1 MRGGSG
7 RERAGTGRGASARV
21 ADSSGASVPATASRN
36 PQGASSGNCSARRAS
51 HRGGAPGS
59 SARSRPLP
67 PVALLLLTA
76 CANIQAPPG
85 GPPDTTPPQLASV
98 YPESLAVIPGFK
110 GNVEFR
116 FNEVVSEGSTP
127 SQGRGTGD
135 LERLVIL
142 SPTDRFP
149 EVGWH
154 RRRITV
160 HPAEGWKPNRV
171 YRVELLPGISDVR
184 QNRSKVESVVTF
196 TTGGD
201 LPTDTLTGR
210 VFDWKAGSPAA
221 AALVEALLEPDSLP
235 YRALT
240 DSAGRFSFGP
250 LPRGEYLVYGVID
263 QNRNLRRDKREA
275 FDTVRIKAE
284 SVKVAKSELYAFAHD
299 TLPPRIQQITPMDS
313 VTASITVAQSLD
325 PYQKLDST
333 AASVRKLPDSTA
345 VPVIALILHDTSFA
359 GPGEPRLGRPPDT
372 TAAPRRPDTLAIQRR
387 ADSAAA
393 RLPDSLFGRMRG
405 VSGFA
410 RPAMNRP
417 PLSDRITLR
426 VGQPWHPGDHFVISI
441 AGVRTV
447 SGRLGDVQA
456 PLVVPQERTRR
467 PGLRSDSAEADSMK
481 AQRDSLER
489 RQRPDSLPRP
499 DSLQKAD
506 SLHQRRR

>member
-1 MRGGSG
+1 MTGGSG
-7 RERAGTGRGASARV
+7 REQAG
-21 ADSSGASVPATASRN
+21 ADGSGLP
-36 PQGASSGNCSARRAS
+36 
-51 HRGGAPGS
+51 PG
-59 SARSRPLP
+59 PLP
-67 PVALLLLTA
+67 PAPACSHLLPSAAFLLLTA

-85 GPPDTTPPQLASV
+85 GPPDTTPPRLASV
-98 YPESLAVIPGFK
+98 FPESLAVIPGFK

-116 FNEVVSEGSTP
+116 FNEVISEGSTP
-127 SQGRGTGD
+127 SQGRGTSD

-142 SPTDRFP
+142 SPTNRFP
-149 EVGWH
+149 DVSWH

-201 LPTDTLTGR
+201 LPSDTLRGR
-210 VFDWKAGSPAA
+210 IFDWKAGNPAA

-235 YRALT
+235 YRTLA
-240 DSAGRFSFGP
+240 DSSGQFSFGP
-250 LPRGEYLVYGVID
+250 LPRGEYLVYGVLD
-263 QNRNLRRDKREA
+263 QNRNLRRDPREA
-275 FDTVRIKAE
+275 FDTVRIKPE
-284 SVKVAKSELYAFAHD
+284 SVKVAKPELYAFAHD

-313 VTASITVAQSLD
+313 VTASITFAQSLD

-345 VPVIALILHDTSFA
+345 VPVIALVLHDTSLA
-359 GPGEPRLGRPPDT
+359 GPGGPRLERSPDT
-372 TAAPRRPDTLAIQRR
+372 TTAPRRPDTLAIPRR

-405 VSGFA
+405 VSGFT
-410 RPAMNRP
+410 RPTMNRP
-417 PLSDRITLR
+417 PLSDRVTLR

-456 PLVVPQERTRR
+456 PLIVPQERTRR
-467 PGLRSDSAEADSMK
+467 PGLRSDSAEVDSMK
-481 AQRDSLER
+481 VRRGPRDSLER
-489 RQRPDSLPRP
+489 RQGPDSLPRP